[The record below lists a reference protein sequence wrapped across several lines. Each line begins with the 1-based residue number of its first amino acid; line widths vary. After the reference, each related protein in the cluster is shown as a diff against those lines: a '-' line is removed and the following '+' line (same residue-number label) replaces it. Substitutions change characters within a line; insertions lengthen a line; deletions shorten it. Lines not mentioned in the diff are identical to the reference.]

1 LVAAACGSGESSAP
15 VSVVVPGTEQWTDT
29 GIDLSIDDTV
39 LIEAD
44 GAVTPSELDVPLNG
58 PDGHPSPSARQF
70 NVEGLEEANHA
81 SLIGRIGEAGA
92 PFQVGSELLSTADTE
107 GRLFLGIND
116 SGVGNNA
123 GEFTATITIAPEA
136 PSVDPATALIGEW
149 RLSNFTNLTFQEDD
163 TWSWKVRRTLDPSEE
178 GGYTFEDGVV
188 TLTTDVGSFY
198 CPDGEIGIYE
208 VVFESQ
214 DEMAWTAVS
223 DECIDRI
230 DTLDTLDGETILRYM
245 P

>member
-1 LVAAACGSGESSAP
+1 MRLIPALSGAMVAVLALVMVACGDSEESQVATNQP
-15 VSVVVPGTEQWTDT
+15 VPT
-29 GIDLSIDDTV
+29 
-39 LIEAD
+39 
-44 GAVTPSELDVPLNG
+44 
-58 PDGHPSPSARQF
+58 
-70 NVEGLEEANHA
+70 
-81 SLIGRIGEAGA
+81 
-92 PFQVGSELLSTADTE
+92 
-107 GRLFLGIND
+107 
-116 SGVGNNA
+116 
-123 GEFTATITIAPEA
+123 TATTIAPEA

-149 RLSNFTNLTFQEDD
+149 RLSDYSNLTFQEDD
-163 TWSWKVRRTLDPSEE
+163 TWSWKLRRTLDPSEE
-178 GGYTFEDGVV
+178 GGYAFEDGVV

-230 DTLDTLDGETILRYM
+230 DSLVEETILRYM